1 MGYSLPGCKKS
12 DMTAV
17 DHVLVLQ
24 CLLSIVSNI
33 KQFKKMI

>member
-1 MGYSLPGCKKS
+1 MGYSLPGCKKL

-24 CLLSIVSNI
+24 CLLSTVSNI